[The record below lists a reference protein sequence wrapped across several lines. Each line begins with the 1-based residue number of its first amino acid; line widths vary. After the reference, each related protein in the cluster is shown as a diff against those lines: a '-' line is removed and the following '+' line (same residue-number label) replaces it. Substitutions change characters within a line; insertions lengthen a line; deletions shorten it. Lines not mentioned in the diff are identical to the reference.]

1 MTPPTSKKRRAP
13 AMSPQERREMIVRA
27 TIPLV
32 IEHGSAVT
40 TRQIAQAAGIGE
52 GTIFRVFA
60 DKDELLDACAVEA
73 MSPGNS
79 LAEIAAIDLDQPLAD
94 RLAQAAE
101 AMRAHLAR
109 IGAVMGAL
117 HATGGRARTEGRE
130 HPGPDGSV
138 PDRQTGVAAARDAL
152 AELFE
157 PERDTLR
164 LPPQRLALL
173 FFGLLFTS
181 TADTG
186 TDADAVG
193 APGGL
198 GHNREIAELV
208 DVFLHGAVT
217 TAD

>member
-1 MTPPTSKKRRAP
+1 MTPPTARKRRAL
-13 AMSPQERREMIVRA
+13 AMSPGERREMIVRA

-32 IEHGSAVT
+32 IEYGSAVT

-60 DKDELLDACAVEA
+60 DKDELVDACVLET

-79 LAEIAAIDLDQPLAD
+79 LTEIGSIDLDMPLAD
-94 RLAQAAE
+94 RLTEAAE
-101 AMRAHLAR
+101 AMRAHMDR

-117 HATGGRARTEGRE
+117 QTTGGRTRTERPAPSGQ
-130 HPGPDGSV
+130 V
-138 PDRQTGVAAARDAL
+138 PDRQAGFNAACDAL

-164 LPPQRLALL
+164 LPPERLAVL

-181 TADTG
+181 SHHDPPQDVA
-186 TDADAVG
+186 
-193 APGGL
+193 
-198 GHNREIAELV
+198 EIVE
-208 DVFLHGAVT
+208 VFLYGALT
-217 TAD
+217 TPA